1 MNVPSLY
8 PIAAKDNNDAFG
20 PNQSVEAM
28 MQRKLLEQR
37 KVFLWG
43 EVSEESAQ
51 DLVQKFLYLEAM
63 DPGKPITFYIDTPG
77 GSITSGMAIYD
88 TIKLITSPVSVVV
101 MGMAASMGSILLC
114 SAPKGRRYIFPHA
127 RVLIHQPLI
136 SGRMVAPAVDINIQ
150 ATEME
155 RLREE
160 LNRILAESSGQSLE
174 KIVKDTDR
182 DFYMT
187 AKESIEYGLADE
199 IVTKI

>member
-1 MNVPSLY
+1 MNIASIH
-8 PIAAKDNNDAFG
+8 PIAAQDNDLPTPHQG
-20 PNQSVEAM
+20 VEAM

-43 EVSEESAQ
+43 EVNEESAQ
-51 DLVQKFLYLEAM
+51 DLVEKFLYLESNE
-63 DPGKPITFYIDTPG
+63 PGKPITFYIDTPG

-88 TIKLITSPVSVVV
+88 TIKLISSPITVVV

-114 SAPKGRRYIFPHA
+114 SAPKGNRLIFPHA

-160 LNRILAESSGQSLE
+160 LNRILSESSGQSLE
-174 KIVKDTDR
+174 KIIKDTDR

-187 AKESIEYGLADE
+187 AQESIDYGLADK
-199 IVTKI
+199 IVTTI